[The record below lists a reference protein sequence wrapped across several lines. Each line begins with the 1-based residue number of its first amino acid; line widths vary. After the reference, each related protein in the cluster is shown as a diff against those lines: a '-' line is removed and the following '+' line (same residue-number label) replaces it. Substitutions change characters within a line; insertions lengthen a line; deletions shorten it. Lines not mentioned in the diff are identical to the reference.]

1 MWPGGGSTEAAGPP
15 TGVDASRFDREIWRE
30 GLPPD
35 SGFLGRQA
43 RRIAT
48 GEGSGFERLY
58 RTFVAARALLGLAL
72 LLTGLLAT
80 EFAGADPRILGLCL
94 AHALLACAVW
104 LLPARWTGPML
115 DRGVRLRH
123 RAWLATLGVDLLLF
137 GALHAIAGASL
148 NSAALLVLPALM
160 AGVLTPRR
168 QALAVA
174 AIASLL
180 LLVEAALGG
189 GAEPLLALSRA
200 GLAGGGL
207 FLVTLLVH
215 EMAGRLAREERT
227 ARSGLELARQ
237 QAELNRMVI
246 EELEVGVLVLDPRG
260 RLRSANPVARRLL
273 PDLPELHGSATEL
286 PPRLARAL
294 DAAQSADP
302 WPEAGLDLL
311 PAEGEPGPALR
322 LRLRPSRSGHQLL
335 WIEDLRQVQARL
347 RDEGLAAMGRVTAGI
362 AHEIRNPLAAITQA
376 NALLAEDPPAGQ
388 RVRLIGMIADHAARL
403 RRIVDDVMEVA
414 VVPPTAPPP
423 LDARAACA
431 AIAQDWLQQQ
441 RLPAAPEGPL
451 WLSLPEGPLWLRF
464 EAEHLRRVLINLLDN
479 ALRHSRHEAG
489 SLQLQLRVVDAGW
502 AELSLAS
509 DGPPIAPEVQAH
521 LFEPFHSTRSR
532 GTGLGLYICRELCG
546 RYGARIDYQGRPAT
560 ERHPKVFRLLLRRL
574 PQGLP
579 AVPDRPEPRP

>member
-1 MWPGGGSTEAAGPP
+1 MWPASASTEAAGPP

-104 LLPARWTGPML
+104 LLPVRWTGPML

-148 NSAALLVLPALM
+148 NTAALLVLPALM

-174 AIASLL
+174 AAAALM
-180 LLVEAALGG
+180 LLVEALRQTGG
-189 GAEPLLALSRA
+189 EPLLALSRA

-215 EMAGRLAREERT
+215 ELAGRLAREERT
-227 ARSGLELARQ
+227 ARTGLELARQ

-246 EELEVGVLVLDPRG
+246 EELDVGVLVLDPRG
-260 RLRSANPVARRLL
+260 RLRSANPLARTLL
-273 PDLPELHGSATEL
+273 PDLPELPGTPAEL
-286 PPRLARAL
+286 PPRLAAAL
-294 DAAQSADP
+294 ATGPPDRP
-302 WPEAGLDLL
+302 GPEASCDLL
-311 PAEGEPGPALR
+311 PAEGETGPALR
-322 LRLRPSRSGHQLL
+322 LRWRPSRSGHLL
-335 WIEDLRQVQARL
+335 LLVEDLRLVQARL

-376 NALLAEDPPAGQ
+376 NALLAEDPPPGQ

-414 VVPPTAPPP
+414 VVPPSAPPP
-423 LDARAACA
+423 LEARAACV

-441 RLPAAPEGPL
+441 RLAPAPAGPL
-451 WLSLPEGPLWLRF
+451 QLHLPEGPLWLRF
-464 EAEHLRRVLINLLDN
+464 DAEHLRRVLINLLDN

-489 SLQLQLRVVDAGW
+489 SLQLVLRAAEPGW

-509 DGPPIAPEVQAH
+509 DGPPIAPEVQAR

-560 ERHPKVFRLLLRRL
+560 ERHPKVFRLRLRRL
-574 PQGLP
+574 APGE
-579 AVPDRPEPRP
+579 ADRPELRT